1 MILPYIMALFTSLV
15 SIYFILLYGLKFN
28 TDLEETWFTN
38 IAASLAQEFLFMEF
52 AIAFGL
58 SFLNVMIMPR
68 LSRKLTNWATK
79 PVMQKLEHKKIVTR
93 ETAMLMNERMVRRR
107 TGSQAESGRQLGK
120 PKTKAGRQKLKLV
133 NQPRGK
139 V

>member
-1 MILPYIMALFTSLV
+1 M
-15 SIYFILLYGLKFN
+15 
-28 TDLEETWFTN
+28 
-38 IAASLAQEFLFMEF
+38 
-52 AIAFGL
+52 AFGL